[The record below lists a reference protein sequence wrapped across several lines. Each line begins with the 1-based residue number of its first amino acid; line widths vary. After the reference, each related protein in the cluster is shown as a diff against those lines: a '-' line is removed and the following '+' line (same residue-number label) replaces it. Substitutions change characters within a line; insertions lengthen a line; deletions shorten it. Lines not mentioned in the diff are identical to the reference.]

1 MASSPLVEPATLASW
16 LGVTFAPDSTEESRA
31 GTVIGVLSGFARST
45 AGQPDW
51 NLTNVPE
58 DVSAV
63 VLMVA
68 VRNWVN
74 PDGKT
79 SVTIEDITRRW
90 ENGTLFS
97 DAELATFKR
106 YRKGGSGGLS
116 SVQFTRGG
124 STPSPSTPVVGGQ
137 PVVLYDPPG
146 Y

>member
-1 MASSPLVEPATLASW
+1 MTGSPLVESATLASW

-31 GTVIGVLSGFARST
+31 GTVISVLSGFARST
-45 AGQPDW
+45 AKQPNW
-51 NLTNVPE
+51 TLENVPE

-68 VRNWVN
+68 VRNWAN

-90 ENGTLFS
+90 ESGTLFS
-97 DAELATFKR
+97 ETELATFKR
-106 YRKGGSGGLS
+106 YRPGSSGGLS
-116 SVQFTRGG
+116 SVQFDRGG
-124 STPSPSTPVVGGQ
+124 RITSPSNPVVGGS
-137 PVVLYDPPG
+137 PVVLYDRPG